1 MCELFRGEDFKDLDM
16 NKSFL
21 LVLITTFL
29 GVAINNFEYIQGH
42 LAD

>member
-1 MCELFRGEDFKDLDM
+1 MCELLRGEDFKDLDM

-29 GVAINNFEYIQGH
+29 GVVMNHFKYKVI
-42 LAD
+42 

>member
-1 MCELFRGEDFKDLDM
+1 MCELLRGEDFKDLDM

-29 GVAINNFEYIQGH
+29 GVRINHFKFNTI
-42 LAD
+42 LS